1 MKKYV
6 ILLISAAVILFGLM
20 GAVQYFMAKENTERD
35 LLLKAA
41 RDLEE
46 SKRVDAVQA
55 EVEAAVRNVMNEVR
69 LNLTQPDRYYAIS
82 TQMVRNNSHVVGAG
96 VAFKPNYYLQQ
107 GKDELY
113 APYAYDEQPDVVVK
127 KRKTGSPQIR
137 TEILPFDYT
146 TREWYQKP
154 MENGKGLWTQP
165 YVDQGGTHIIMSTYV
180 EPLRDSLNHIVGV
193 FFADVPM
200 EDVSLLSID
209 MNSGISRNG
218 VISLIIQLIS
228 LLVFGFIVWLAVKA
242 SQRYKEQHLDTEKE
256 QLIAEIERL
265 KETNQKLLQR
275 NMDLGKMMN
284 KKLLQG

>member
-1 MKKYV
+1 MKKY
-6 ILLISAAVILFGLM
+6 IISLISAAIVMLGLM
-20 GAVQYFMAKENTERD
+20 GAVQYFMAKENTERE
-35 LLLKAA
+35 LLVKAA

-55 EVEAAVRNVMNEVR
+55 EVEAAVKNVIGTVR
-69 LNLTQPDRYYAIS
+69 MSMSQPDHYYGIVS
-82 TQMVRNNSHVVGAG
+82 QMVKNNRHVVGAG
-96 VAFKPNYYLQQ
+96 VAFKPNYYLQK

-113 APYAYDEQPDVVVK
+113 APYAYDEQPDVRVK
-127 KRKTGSPQIR
+127 KRKTGTPQIR
-137 TEILPFDYT
+137 TELLGFDYT
-146 TREWYQKP
+146 TREWFQKP
-154 MENGKGLWTQP
+154 MEDGKGLWTQP

-180 EPLRDSLNHIVGV
+180 EPLRDSQKRIVGV

-200 EDVSLLSID
+200 EDVSLLSME

-218 VISLIIQLIS
+218 KISLLIQFIS

-242 SQRYKEQHLDTEKE
+242 SQQYREQNVDVEKE
-256 QLIAEIERL
+256 QLIAEIAKL

-275 NMDLGKMMN
+275 NMELGKMMN

>member
-6 ILLISAAVILFGLM
+6 ISLISAAIVMLGLM
-20 GAVQYFMAKENTERD
+20 GAVQYFMAKENTERE
-35 LLLKAA
+35 LLVKAA

-55 EVEAAVRNVMNEVR
+55 EVEAAVKNVIGTVR
-69 LNLTQPDRYYAIS
+69 MSMSQPDHYYGIVS
-82 TQMVRNNSHVVGAG
+82 QMVKNNRHVVGAG
-96 VAFKPNYYLQQ
+96 VAFKPNYYLQK

-113 APYAYDEQPDVVVK
+113 APYAYDEQPDVRVK
-127 KRKTGSPQIR
+127 KRKTGTPQIR
-137 TEILPFDYT
+137 TELLGFDYT
-146 TREWYQKP
+146 TREWFQKP
-154 MENGKGLWTQP
+154 MEDGKGLWTQP

-180 EPLRDSLNHIVGV
+180 EPLRDSQKRIVGV

-200 EDVSLLSID
+200 EDVSLLSME

-218 VISLIIQLIS
+218 KISLLIQFIS

-242 SQRYKEQHLDTEKE
+242 SQQYREQNVDVEKE
-256 QLIAEIERL
+256 QLIAEIAKL

-275 NMDLGKMMN
+275 NMELGKMMN

>member
-6 ILLISAAVILFGLM
+6 ISLISAAIVMLGLM
-20 GAVQYFMAKENTERD
+20 GAVQYFMAKENTERE
-35 LLLKAA
+35 LLVKAA

-55 EVEAAVRNVMNEVR
+55 EVEAAVKNVIGTVR
-69 LNLTQPDRYYAIS
+69 MSMSQPDHYYGIVS
-82 TQMVRNNSHVVGAG
+82 QMVKNNRHVVGAG
-96 VAFKPNYYLQQ
+96 VAFKPNYYLLK

-113 APYAYDEQPDVVVK
+113 APYAYDEQPDVRVK
-127 KRKTGSPQIR
+127 KRKTGTPQIR
-137 TEILPFDYT
+137 TELLGFDYT
-146 TREWYQKP
+146 TREWFQKP
-154 MENGKGLWTQP
+154 MEDGKGLWTQP

-180 EPLRDSLNHIVGV
+180 EPLRDSQKRIVGV

-200 EDVSLLSID
+200 EDVSLLS
-209 MNSGISRNG
+209 MEMSSGISRNG
-218 VISLIIQLIS
+218 KISLLIQFIS

-242 SQRYKEQHLDTEKE
+242 SQQYREQNVDVEKE
-256 QLIAEIERL
+256 QLIAEIAKL

-275 NMDLGKMMN
+275 NMELGKMMN

>member
-6 ILLISAAVILFGLM
+6 ISLISAAIVMLGLM
-20 GAVQYFMAKENTERD
+20 GAVQYFMAKENTERE
-35 LLLKAA
+35 LLVKAA

-55 EVEAAVRNVMNEVR
+55 EVEAAVKNVIGTVR
-69 LNLTQPDRYYAIS
+69 MSMSQPDHYYGIVS
-82 TQMVRNNSHVVGAG
+82 QMVKNNRHVVGAG
-96 VAFKPNYYLQQ
+96 VAFKPNYYLQK

-113 APYAYDEQPDVVVK
+113 APYAYDEQPDVRVK
-127 KRKTGSPQIR
+127 KRKTGTPQIR
-137 TEILPFDYT
+137 TELLGFDYT
-146 TREWYQKP
+146 TREWFQKP
-154 MENGKGLWTQP
+154 MEDGKGLWTQP

-180 EPLRDSLNHIVGV
+180 EPLRDSQKRIVGV

-200 EDVSLLSID
+200 EDVSLLSME

-218 VISLIIQLIS
+218 KISLLIQFIS

-242 SQRYKEQHLDTEKE
+242 SQQYREQNVDAEKE
-256 QLIAEIERL
+256 QLIAEIAKL

-275 NMDLGKMMN
+275 NMELGKMMN

>member
-6 ILLISAAVILFGLM
+6 ISLISAAIVMLGLM
-20 GAVQYFMAKENTERD
+20 GAVQYFMAKENTERE
-35 LLLKAA
+35 LLVKAA

-55 EVEAAVRNVMNEVR
+55 EVEAAVKNVIGTVR
-69 LNLTQPDRYYAIS
+69 MSMSQPDHYYGIVS
-82 TQMVRNNSHVVGAG
+82 QMVKNNRHVVGAG
-96 VAFKPNYYLQQ
+96 VAFKPNYFLQK

-113 APYAYDEQPDVVVK
+113 APYAYDEQPDVRVK
-127 KRKTGSPQIR
+127 KRKTGTPQIR
-137 TEILPFDYT
+137 TELLGFDYT
-146 TREWYQKP
+146 TREWFQKP
-154 MENGKGLWTQP
+154 MEDGKGLWTQP

-180 EPLRDSLNHIVGV
+180 EPLRDSQKRIVGV

-200 EDVSLLSID
+200 EDVSLLSME

-218 VISLIIQLIS
+218 KISLLIQFIS

-242 SQRYKEQHLDTEKE
+242 SQQYREQNVDVEKE
-256 QLIAEIERL
+256 QLIAEIAKL

-275 NMDLGKMMN
+275 NMELGKMMN

>member
-6 ILLISAAVILFGLM
+6 ISLISAAIVMLGLM
-20 GAVQYFMAKENTERD
+20 GAVQYFMAKENTERE
-35 LLLKAA
+35 LLIKAA

-55 EVEAAVRNVMNEVR
+55 EVEAAVRNV
-69 LNLTQPDRYYAIS
+69 LNAVKQNLGEPDRYYALS
-82 TQMVRNNSHVVGAG
+82 TQMVRNNPHIVGAG
-96 VAFKPNYYLQQ
+96 VAFKPNYYLQK

-113 APYAYDEQPDVVVK
+113 APYAYDEQPDVRVK
-127 KRKTGSPQIR
+127 KRKTGTPQIR
-137 TEILPFDYT
+137 TELLGFDYT
-146 TREWYQKP
+146 TREWFQKP
-154 MENGKGLWTQP
+154 MEDGKGLWTQP

-180 EPLRDSLNHIVGV
+180 EPLRDSQKRIVGV

-200 EDVSLLSID
+200 EDVSLLSME

-218 VISLIIQLIS
+218 KISLLIQFIS

-242 SQRYKEQHLDTEKE
+242 SQQYREQNVDVEKE
-256 QLIAEIERL
+256 QLIAEIAKL

-275 NMDLGKMMN
+275 NMELGKMMN